1 VCVCVCVVCLQGNVV
16 EKRISGFARH
26 PELLLHEQITDHRLA
41 KQESNKSR

>member
-1 VCVCVCVVCLQGNVV
+1 LQENVV
-16 EKRISGFARH
+16 EKRISALASN